1 MHARMWDR
9 EQEISNYARIFV
21 LEVRMRRELLW
32 MLPREWAEENGT
44 YCIILNETQILF
56 K

>member
-1 MHARMWDR
+1 MCMHVWDH
-9 EQEISNYARIFV
+9 EQETSNYTRIFV

-44 YCIILNETQILF
+44 YCIILNETDIV
-56 K
+56 